1 MERLKM
7 LIRRLQGMSLQRLW
21 QNLSETHRESGRPRI
36 AILLD
41 MIYCAVRYGVGY
53 LDYHVF
59 GFAIN
64 RGKSRKTF
72 MTMEDNVA
80 LVRMLNDRAYYSVF
94 NNKIQFN
101 RRFEKYLGR
110 AWIDLRESGWDGFVK
125 FVHNKTSVFVKQV
138 DLYGGQGIE
147 RVDLA
152 RQNLAQ
158 LYNRLMSEHKYLVEE
173 VIVQHHELE
182 RLCPSSVNTVRITT
196 ILSGGRPHFL
206 HSFFRMGNGAG
217 ATDNISSGGIYT
229 AITAEGYLSAE
240 AFSDRTGLYYR
251 KHPATEVP
259 FQGFQIPFYRA
270 CVALCLEATL
280 TEPHMRYVGW
290 DVAIT
295 ETGPVLIEGNN
306 LPGYSMCQN
315 YRHLTPPGIGIL
327 PKVRALVDVPFRT
340 H

>member
-1 MERLKM
+1 MERLKT
-7 LIRRLQGMSLQRLW
+7 LVRRLRGMSLKRLW

-36 AILLD
+36 TILLD
-41 MIYCAVRYGVGY
+41 MIYCAVHYGVGY

-64 RGKSRKTF
+64 RGNSRKTF
-72 MTMEDNVA
+72 MTMEHNIA
-80 LVRMLNDRAYYSVF
+80 LVRALNDRAYYSIF
-94 NNKIQFN
+94 NDKIQFN
-101 RRFEKYLGR
+101 SRFAKYLGR
-110 AWIDLRESGWDGFVK
+110 TWIDLRTSGLDGFAK
-125 FVHNKTSVFVKQV
+125 FVQDKASIFVKQI
-138 DLYGGQGIE
+138 DRYGGQGIE
-147 RVDLA
+147 CVELAHQDLP
-152 RQNLAQ
+152 Q
-158 LYNRLMSEHKYLVEE
+158 LYNRLLSEHKYLAEE

-206 HSFFRMGNGAG
+206 YSFFRMGNGTE
-217 ATDNISSGGIYT
+217 ATDNISSGGMYT

-251 KHPATEVP
+251 EHPTTGVP

-270 CVALCLEATL
+270 CVALCLEAAL

-315 YRHLTPPGIGIL
+315 YRHLNPPGIGIL
-327 PKVRALVDVPFRT
+327 PKVRALVDVPF
-340 H
+340 